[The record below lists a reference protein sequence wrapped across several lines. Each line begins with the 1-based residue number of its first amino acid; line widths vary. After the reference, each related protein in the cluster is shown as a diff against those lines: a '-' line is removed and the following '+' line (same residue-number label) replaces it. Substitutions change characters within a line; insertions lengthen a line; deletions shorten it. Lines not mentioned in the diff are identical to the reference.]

1 HSASWG
7 GSLTGYVYGLQ
18 CRECRTEYLPVQLAV
33 CESCFGPLE
42 VRYEIDAVRAAF
54 QSSFLADRPH
64 TLWRYREF
72 LPVFD
77 DRAIVD
83 LAPGYTPL
91 RRAKN
96 LESVIGTGEIWI
108 KDDTVNPT
116 YSFKDRPVA
125 VAIAKARE
133 WSLPAVGCASTGN
146 LAAAPA
152 AAASKARIT
161 CFVFAPA
168 SREPETLQLPMLCV
182 GWASP

>member
-1 HSASWG
+1 MPRRKLGWPFS
-7 GSLTGYVYGLQ
+7 GYIRALQ
-18 CRECRTEYLPVQLAV
+18 CRERRTEYPPIQLAV

-83 LAPGYTPL
+83 LAPAYPPL

-96 LESVIGTGEIWI
+96 LVSVIGTGESWI
-108 KDDTVNPT
+108 KDDTVH
-116 YSFKDRPVA
+116 
-125 VAIAKARE
+125 
-133 WSLPAVGCASTGN
+133 
-146 LAAAPA
+146 APYP
-152 AAASKARIT
+152 
-161 CFVFAPA
+161 F
-168 SREPETLQLPMLCV
+168 
-182 GWASP
+182 